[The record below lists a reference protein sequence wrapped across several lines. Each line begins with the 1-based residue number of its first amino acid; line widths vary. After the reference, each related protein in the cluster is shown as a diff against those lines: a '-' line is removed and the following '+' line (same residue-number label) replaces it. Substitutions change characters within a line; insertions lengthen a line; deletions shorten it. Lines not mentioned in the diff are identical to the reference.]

1 MTRAIAHDYLE
12 HANLTVTDIDAVV
25 RFIRTALPAW
35 HVRGEG
41 TMDWFGKPVRWLHIG
56 TDHFYVALMGGGE
69 GHWPH
74 WTSHQAGLKHLGLVV
89 ASVDEVVHRLEA
101 AGHPLDHWGPTNPH
115 RRNVYVIAPE
125 GLQFEFVEYLSAD
138 VRERN
143 AYAA

>member
-1 MTRAIAHDYLE
+1 MNSDYLE

-35 HVRGEG
+35 SVRGQG

-56 TDHFYVALMGGGE
+56 TEVFYIALMGGGE

-89 ASVDEVVHRLEA
+89 DSVDEVVRRLDA
-101 AGHPLDHWGPTNPH
+101 AGYPLDHWGGASAH

-125 GLQFEFVEYLSAD
+125 GLQFEFVEYLSVNLA
-138 VRERN
+138 ERN
-143 AYAA
+143 AYTS

>member
-1 MTRAIAHDYLE
+1 MNSDYLE

-35 HVRGEG
+35 SVRGQG

-56 TDHFYVALMGGGE
+56 TEVFYIALMGGGE

-89 ASVDEVVHRLEA
+89 DSVDEVMRRLDA
-101 AGHPLDHWGPTNPH
+101 AGYPLDHWGGASAH

-125 GLQFEFVEYLSAD
+125 GLQFEFVEYLSVNLA
-138 VRERN
+138 ERN
-143 AYAA
+143 AYTS